1 MSYASPC
8 RSTDLH
14 VSPRGEAKSAW
25 GTRPESR
32 NTCLPPACRR
42 GRDRQEKRCILV
54 LKPFSLFFRSGLRS
68 MSTARRESCLAC
80 ITKWRSDVCVDP
92 ESRDPNHETRLFG
105 FTVRK
110 TFLLERTSPPPMVF
124 TNHETRDTK
133 HGFSRDTNHGLY
145 RRAVRRGCDR
155 FAQPTAAARAAAP
168 VAQSLLSCSLLFA
181 IVRHCSLINIA
192 LSQCPRTVCRSRQS
206 SRRASFAA
214 APVALRAAAVAAIAR
229 WTHPEKGQRSGS
241 HEQGSF
247 LYCVGR
253 KKGLTIGESQ
263 STIRQH
269 ICTYAA

>member
-1 MSYASPC
+1 
-8 RSTDLH
+8 
-14 VSPRGEAKSAW
+14 
-25 GTRPESR
+25 
-32 NTCLPPACRR
+32 
-42 GRDRQEKRCILV
+42 
-54 LKPFSLFFRSGLRS
+54 
-68 MSTARRESCLAC
+68 
-80 ITKWRSDVCVDP
+80 
-92 ESRDPNHETRLFG
+92 
-105 FTVRK
+105 
-110 TFLLERTSPPPMVF
+110 MVF

-133 HGFSRDTNHGLY
+133 HGFSLDTNHGLY

-192 LSQCPRTVCRSRQS
+192 LSQCPRTVCSSRQS

-253 KKGLTIGESQ
+253 KKSLTIGESQ
-263 STIRQH
+263 SRIRQH
-269 ICTYAA
+269 ICTYRQHICTYRQHICTYRQHICTYRQHICTYAVCSSKSQSFILRRLGGFRSVLQPFTISVSGSAASRGAF